1 MIQKLA
7 VHPPRV
13 EMLSR
18 KRLFDLRTGHT
29 KSNVSSDSPGPER
42 VPTVLHSLPDTSLI
56 IVVFIRSLVNG
67 PAVFGPPPCRA
78 ERP

>member
-42 VPTVLHSLPDTSLI
+42 VPTCATLASGHESNHCSFHTEFSQWTRC
-56 IVVFIRSLVNG
+56 FWASAMSR
-67 PAVFGPPPCRA
+67 
-78 ERP
+78 